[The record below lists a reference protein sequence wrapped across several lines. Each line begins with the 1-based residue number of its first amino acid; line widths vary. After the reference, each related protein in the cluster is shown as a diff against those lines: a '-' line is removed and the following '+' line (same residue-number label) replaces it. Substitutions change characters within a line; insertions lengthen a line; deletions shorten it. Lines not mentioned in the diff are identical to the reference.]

1 VQGFGNYVGL
11 AQLPGKRPELPSK
24 TWIRREF
31 HYFGSKLP
39 ENPVFAPKYLQQSLD
54 FSQS

>member
-1 VQGFGNYVGL
+1 MTETGGFTR
-11 AQLPGKRPELPSK
+11 QTLPVTVSMVVT

-31 HYFGSKLP
+31 PYFRSKLP

>member
-1 VQGFGNYVGL
+1 MIGL
-11 AQLPGKRPELPSK
+11 NIRN

-31 HYFGSKLP
+31 PYFRSKLP

>member
-1 VQGFGNYVGL
+1 MVFSTLEAEPMATGHV
-11 AQLPGKRPELPSK
+11 RPI